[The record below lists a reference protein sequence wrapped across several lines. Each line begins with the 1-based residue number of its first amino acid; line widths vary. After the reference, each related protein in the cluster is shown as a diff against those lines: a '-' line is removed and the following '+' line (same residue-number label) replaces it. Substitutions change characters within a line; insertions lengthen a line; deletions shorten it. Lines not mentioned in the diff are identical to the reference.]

1 MKENMS
7 KYHQGKFRPKN
18 PEKYKGDIH
27 NIVYRSS
34 WELRFL
40 KFCDNNKNIIEY
52 ASEEIIIPYFS
63 PLDGK
68 THRYFV
74 DFYIKV
80 KNSNNI
86 IKKYLIEVKP
96 KHQTVPPKK
105 PKRMSKKY
113 QDALKTYAVNEAK
126 WNAAKRVC
134 DERDWS
140 FMILTEDHLT

>member
-1 MKENMS
+1 MYNTYKG
-7 KYHQGKFRPKN
+7 KYIPKN
-18 PEKYKGDIH
+18 PEKYVGDIT

-34 WELRFL
+34 WERRLMKFL
-40 KFCDNNKNIIEY
+40 DENSNVLKWG
-52 ASEEIIIPYFS
+52 SEEAVIPYFS
-63 PLDGK
+63 PVDNK
-68 THRYFV
+68 MHRYFV
-74 DFYIKV
+74 DAYAKIQTKSGV
-80 KNSNNI
+80 KT
-86 IKKYLIEVKP
+86 YLIEVKP

>member
-1 MKENMS
+1 MYNTYKG
-7 KYHQGKFRPKN
+7 KYIPKN
-18 PEKYKGDIH
+18 PEKYVGDIT

-34 WELRFL
+34 WERRLMKFL
-40 KFCDNNKNIIEY
+40 DENPNVLKWN
-52 ASEEIIIPYFS
+52 SEEAVIPYYS
-63 PLDGK
+63 PVDNK
-68 THRYFV
+68 MHRYFV
-74 DFYIKV
+74 DAYAKIQTKSGV
-80 KNSNNI
+80 KT
-86 IKKYLIEVKP
+86 YLIEVKP